1 MNFNSVGCSLLLVV
15 IIFVLGNIKVEGGTQ
30 GDISSVMITGRG
42 PSSVC
47 NGTVGECGTGDEVEL
62 LFMDTSRNRLLA
74 QPPMP
79 LFITPKALK
88 STQKVCYRDCLNRN
102 KPGNINNRYCPR
114 CDHYAND
121 H

>member
-74 QPPMP
+74 QSRK
-79 LFITPKALK
+79 FISPGALI
-88 STQKVCYRDCLNRN
+88 SIQKVCYHNCVKRN
-102 KPGNINNRYCPR
+102 KPGNINTRPSEKG
-114 CDHYAND
+114 DFFAKD
-121 H
+121 